1 MTNHAARRPF
11 SLDPLMA
18 EAKRRARQRRLLVAG
33 ALALIVA
40 GVVGVVFASRSPGGP
55 GAVSSTAAG
64 AASGRGR
71 VGLVEAKGPTFPVR
85 TFVLALRH
93 ERRLTVGD
101 IEVTENGGS
110 VVDPTLIPASQASIP
125 ASQASQDRILRIPAP
140 VQVAFRAGQ
149 DDPRSGEGEGC
160 GNRSHCLH
168 QSGTAA
174 ASSADKQVDACLFAH
189 RGRADRLV
197 AACRDDFRFRHR
209 DRDRGR

>member
-1 MTNHAARRPF
+1 
-11 SLDPLMA
+11 MA

-125 ASQASQDRILRIPAP
+125 ASQASQDRILSNEYLLQYKSPFGPDKTIR
-140 VQVAFRAGQ
+140 VQVKVQGA
-149 DDPRSGEGEGC
+149 
-160 GNRSHCLH
+160 
-168 QSGTAA
+168 GTAVTVYTSPALRLPA
-174 ASSADKQVDACLFAH
+174 APTNK
-189 RGRADRLV
+189 
-197 AACRDDFRFRHR
+197 
-209 DRDRGR
+209 